1 MVLSG
6 GHGRLNCGGL
16 RVPRPGRVR
25 AGCRHRGVGFDS
37 PGRNQDWAQDEGF
50 AYELWTDDDKTL
62 ALHYGAIDSTSAP
75 FIPVTR
81 VLDGAGTLVVEY
93 RVSSIDAHPEQVLE
107 DCRLLF
113 GDD

>member
-1 MVLSG
+1 MEG
-6 GHGRLNCGGL
+6 CGYRDRQDEFDALG
-16 RVPRPGRVR
+16 VAIV
-25 AGCRHRGVGFDS
+25 GVGFDS

-75 FIPVTR
+75 CPSRVTR